1 MEVAFVVEGTQ
12 LLQFGAPEVGTP
24 EIEDDYFRFE
34 EGAEGVGGEDDGDG
48 GVGGGEVRSK

>member
-1 MEVAFVVEGTQ
+1 MVEGAQ
-12 LLQFGAPEVGTP
+12 FLQFGAPEVGTP